1 MLVMT
6 RESTR
11 GPRSILLGSVMALV
25 CGGALV
31 GNPRTSR
38 ATDEG
43 RPNACGC
50 HQTAV
55 GQCVCDKKARC
66 GCPGECE
73 PRGCED
79 KRAKLLEKEIQAET
93 KKAQDADRKREGN
106 TREQSSSGRSE
117 PEKPPVREARAVA
130 HGKKLTAAQKRE
142 LSHLLEVYVGENP
155 ARRGWT
161 IEKLVDDLTP

>member
-1 MLVMT
+1 M
-6 RESTR
+6 
-11 GPRSILLGSVMALV
+11 
-25 CGGALV
+25 

-43 RPNACGC
+43 RPNGCGC
-50 HQTAV
+50 YQTAV

-106 TREQSSSGRSE
+106 TREQPSSGRPE
-117 PEKPPVREARAVA
+117 PEEPPVREARAVA
-130 HGKKLTAAQKRE
+130 HGKKMTAAQKRE
-142 LSHLLEVYVGENP
+142 LSHLLEAYVGEDP
-155 ARRGWT
+155 SRRGWT
-161 IEKLVDDLTP
+161 IEKIVDDLTP